1 MISEEQIQDIINSD
15 ETYSKQYFVWQMDP
29 DNTGGIEQFYIDEI
43 ELDLD
48 ERILAL
54 MQHTGDYYSDAK
66 RAIDN
71 SYWLV
76 LTEDEADEKARTYA
90 KDALEDILC
99 DIDKSLRYYFDED
112 RYIEDY
118 IESDRGAILS
128 GYNGAEHEETVN
140 GTTYY
145 LYRQ

>member
-1 MISEEQIQDIINSD
+1 MINEEQIQDIIDSD

-29 DNTGGIEQFYIDEI
+29 DNTGGIEQFYIDKI

-54 MQHTGDYYSDAK
+54 MQHTGDYYSDAE

-71 SYWLV
+71 SDWYV
-76 LTEDEADEKARTYA
+76 LTDDEADKRCRQYA
-90 KDALEDILC
+90 EDSLNDALY

-118 IESDRGAILS
+118 IESGRGSILS
-128 GYNGAEHEETVN
+128 GYNGDEHEETVN